1 MAWIMENFWL
11 YMAVL
16 LAVLAG
22 LIVLLVILRKKQ
34 SEE

>member
-1 MAWIMENFWL
+1 MDWIQENFWV
-11 YMAVL
+11 YMIVL